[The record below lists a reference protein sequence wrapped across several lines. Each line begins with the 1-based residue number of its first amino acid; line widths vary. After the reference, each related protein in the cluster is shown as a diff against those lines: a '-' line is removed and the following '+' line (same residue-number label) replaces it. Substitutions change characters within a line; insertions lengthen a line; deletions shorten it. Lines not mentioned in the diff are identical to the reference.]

1 MDRGSQF
8 LAELDRLSIEVD
20 IVYRTLVLPGWLG
33 PNHGM
38 PDTLY
43 GYMMG
48 TFSRIDLLS
57 AYWRGTFQEQSERM
71 VSFMTEHMNTQRQ
84 ANSLAVQFWRHKLMH
99 TSAPRELQDTVSGLT
114 YRWLLH
120 WGDEH
125 LPREQHFEFQS
136 GGASLN
142 LSLIGLIDNTK
153 QAASSYLAQLK
164 RLPQLAQ
171 NYDAIATEL
180 STYKLRTV

>member
-1 MDRGSQF
+1 
-8 LAELDRLSIEVD
+8 
-20 IVYRTLVLPGWLG
+20 
-33 PNHGM
+33 
-38 PDTLY
+38 
-43 GYMMG
+43 
-48 TFSRIDLLS
+48 
-57 AYWRGTFQEQSERM
+57 
-71 VSFMTEHMNTQRQ
+71 MNTQRQ

-99 TSAPRELQDTVSGLT
+99 TSAPRELQYPVSGLT

-180 STYKLRTV
+180 STYKFRTV

>member
-8 LAELDRLSIEVD
+8 LAELNRLTNEVE

-33 PNHGM
+33 SNHGM

-43 GYMMG
+43 GYIMG

-57 AYWRGTFQEQSERM
+57 AYWRGTFNDQSERM
-71 VSFMTEHMNTQRQ
+71 VSFMTTYMNTQRQ

-99 TSAPRELQDTVSGLT
+99 TSAPRELHDPVSGVT

-125 LPREQHFEFQS
+125 LPREQHFEFQA
-136 GGASLN
+136 GGANLN
-142 LSLIGLIDNTK
+142 LSLVGLLENTR
-153 QAASSYLAQLK
+153 QAGTIYLTELKTLPLLAQRYDALALELSSYVF
-164 RLPQLAQ
+164 
-171 NYDAIATEL
+171 
-180 STYKLRTV
+180 RTI